1 MLTVKE
7 VLTDKISL
15 DIECIDRVYLNGYV
29 KHLQMAG
36 GLITFIREQMGY
48 PIPSP
53 MLLPPVTQA
62 FRTAVEQYAKEQ
74 ELEIVD
80 FAKAQDEDKDDLAR
94 AHLAK
99 FSKKQGVV
107 MIGKAQEKALG
118 YKGTRKDH
126 GTKVWFEYRRQQ
138 LFVTYYYFYILDADF
153 GLFFIKVC
161 TYFPFDV
168 KVCFNGHEWAKQQL
182 RKEGIVFEAL
192 NNGFLS
198 CANPE
203 RLQVICH
210 QLDAEKIQALFDH
223 WVDQLPWPITH
234 EQRAAGYAHQL
245 SIWQLEVSRTQ
256 VFQDPQQGWALV
268 EALIRDN
275 LDLGRPERVSLIFE
289 RKVTKA
295 TPSEFYTRVLREGV
309 QPIIRIRYKHS
320 ALKQYLKDGRALRT
334 EMVFN
339 NTQDFGV
346 QRGLKNFPRLVELGY
361 QFNDRLLAQ
370 EQISQDCFVSLQEM
384 RRLSQSTLTDDGQ
397 RASALHFADARIM
410 AVLEV
415 LACQAFIPKEIGN
428 RSLREAVAQR
438 LEGELEMYSSAQMTY
453 DLRRLRLKGLIE
465 RVEHSHRYHLTDLGI
480 KVVTFFTKLY
490 HRLFAPGLAALLP
503 DPTFPSDLA
512 IALNRV
518 VEILNTWTENA
529 FFVPVATES

>member
-7 VLTDKISL
+7 ILTNKITL

-29 KHLQMAG
+29 KHLQLPG
-36 GLITFIREQMGY
+36 GLITFIREQMGF

-53 MLLPPVTQA
+53 MVLPPFTQA
-62 FRTAVEQYAKEQ
+62 FRKAVEKYAKEQ
-74 ELEIVD
+74 GLSIAD
-80 FAKAQDEDKDDLAR
+80 FAKGEDKDEKAR

-99 FSKKQGVV
+99 FEKKQGVV
-107 MIGKAQEKALG
+107 LIGKAQEKALG
-118 YKGTRKDH
+118 YKGQRKDH
-126 GTKVWFEYRRQQ
+126 GTKVWFDYSRQS
-138 LFVTYYYFYILDADF
+138 LNVTYYYFYILDEEF

-182 RKEGIVFEAL
+182 RKEGIGFEAM

-198 CANPE
+198 CENPE
-203 RLQVICH
+203 RLQIICH
-210 QLDAEKIQALFDH
+210 QLDAEKIQALFDR
-223 WVDQLPWPITH
+223 WVEQIPWPLSQG
-234 EQRAAGYAHQL
+234 QRAAGYAHQL

-256 VFQDPQQGWALV
+256 VFEDPEQGWALV

-275 LDLGRPERVSLIFE
+275 LDLGRPDRVSLIFE
-289 RKVTKA
+289 RKVTKT
-295 TPSEFYTRVLREGV
+295 TPSEFHTRVLREGI

-339 NTQDFGV
+339 NTYDFGI
-346 QRGLKNFPRLVELGY
+346 QRGLKNFAHLVEMGY
-361 QFNDRLLAQ
+361 HFNDRLLEQ
-370 EQISQDCFVSLQEM
+370 EQISQDCFLSLQEM
-384 RRLSQSTLTDDGQ
+384 RELGQSSLMEDGQ
-397 RASALHFADARIM
+397 RASALRFADPRIM

-415 LACQAFIPKEIGN
+415 LACHAYIPKEIGN
-428 RSLREAVAQR
+428 RSLRGAVAQR
-438 LEGELEMYSSAQMTY
+438 LEGVLDRYSSAQMTY

-465 RVEHSHRYHLTDLGI
+465 RIGNSHRYRLTELGI

-490 HRLFAPGLAALLP
+490 HRLFAPGLTALLP
-503 DPTFPSDLA
+503 DQVSPSDLA
-512 IALNRV
+512 QALNRV
-518 VEILNTWTENA
+518 AEVLQSWTDQA
-529 FFVPVATES
+529 FGVPVLSEV

>member
-7 VLTDKISL
+7 ILMNKISL
-15 DIECIDRVYLNGYV
+15 DIECVDRVYLNGYV
-29 KHLQMAG
+29 KHLQMPG
-36 GLITFIREQMGY
+36 GLITFIREQMGF

-53 MLLPPVTQA
+53 MVLPPFTQS
-62 FRTAVEQYAKEQ
+62 FRKAVEEYARAQ
-74 ELEIVD
+74 GLEIVD
-80 FAKAQDEDKDDLAR
+80 FAKARDEDKDDLAR
-94 AHLAK
+94 ARLTK
-99 FSKKQGVV
+99 FTKKQGVV

-118 YKGTRKDH
+118 YKAQRQEQGKR
-126 GTKVWFEYRRQQ
+126 VWFNYSRQS
-138 LFVTYYYFYILDADF
+138 LFVTYYYFYILDPDF

-168 KVCFNGHEWAKQQL
+168 KVCFNGHERAKQQL
-182 RKEGIVFEAL
+182 RNEGIGFEAL
-192 NNGFLS
+192 SNGFLS
-198 CANPE
+198 CQNPE

-210 QLDAEKIQALFDH
+210 QLDADKIQALFDR
-223 WVDQLPWPITH
+223 WVEQLPWPLSK

-256 VFQDPQQGWALV
+256 VFQDPEQGWALV

-295 TPSEFYTRVLREGV
+295 TPSEFHTRVLREGI

-339 NTQDFGV
+339 NTQDFGIL
-346 QRGLKNFPRLVELGY
+346 RGLKNFARLVEMGCR
-361 QFNDRLLAQ
+361 FNNRLLEQ
-370 EQISQDCFVSLQEM
+370 EQISQDCFLSLQEM
-384 RRLSQSTLTDDGQ
+384 RKLLQSTLLEDGQ
-397 RASALHFADARIM
+397 RASALRFAEPRSM

-415 LACQAFIPKEIGN
+415 LACHAYIPKNIGN

-438 LEGELEMYSSAQMTY
+438 LAGVLDTYSSAQMTY

-465 RVEHSHRYHLTDLGI
+465 RIGTSHRYRLTQLGMR
-480 KVVTFFTKLY
+480 VVTFFTKLY

-503 DPTFPSDLA
+503 DQAYPSDLA
-512 IALNRV
+512 LALNQV
-518 VEILNTWTENA
+518 TEVLHSWTDQA
-529 FFVPVATES
+529 FGTPLLSSI

>member
-7 VLTDKISL
+7 ILTDKISL

-29 KHLQMAG
+29 KYLQMPG
-36 GLITFIREQMGY
+36 GLITFIREQMGF

-53 MLLPPVTQA
+53 MVLPPFTQA
-62 FRTAVEQYAKEQ
+62 FRKAVEQYAQAEG
-74 ELEIVD
+74 LEIVD
-80 FAKAQDEDKDDLAR
+80 FAKAKDEDKDDLAR
-94 AHLAK
+94 MHLSK
-99 FSKKQGVV
+99 FTKPQGVV

-118 YKGTRKDH
+118 YKARTNTKGTR
-126 GTKVWFEYRRQQ
+126 VWFEYSRQK
-138 LFVTYYYFYILDADF
+138 LFVTYYYFYLLDEEF

-182 RKEGIVFEAL
+182 RKEGIDFEAL
-192 NNGFLS
+192 HNGFLS
-198 CANPE
+198 CENPE
-203 RLQVICH
+203 RLQVICR
-210 QLDAEKIQALFDH
+210 QLNAEKIQALFDR
-223 WVDQLPWPITH
+223 WVEQLPWPLTQ

-295 TPSEFYTRVLREGV
+295 TPSEFHTRVLREGV

-346 QRGLKNFPRLVELGY
+346 QRGLKNFARLVEMGY
-361 QFNDRLLAQ
+361 HFNHRLLEQ
-370 EQISQDCFVSLQEM
+370 EQISQDCFLSLQQVRELG
-384 RRLSQSTLTDDGQ
+384 RSTLLKNGQ
-397 RASALHFADARIM
+397 RASAVRFADPRLM

-415 LACQAFIPKEIGN
+415 LACHAYIPKAIGN
-428 RSLREAVAQR
+428 RSLRKAVAQR
-438 LEGELEMYSSAQMTY
+438 LEGVLDHYSSAQMTY

-465 RVEHSHRYHLTDLGI
+465 RIGTSQRYRLTDLGI
-480 KVVTFFTKLY
+480 RVVTFFTKLY

-503 DPTFPSDLA
+503 DQAFPSDLA
-512 IALNRV
+512 QALNGV
-518 VEILNTWTENA
+518 TEVIHSWTDHA
-529 FFVPVATES
+529 FSMPVLCEV

>member
-1 MLTVKE
+1 MLTVKD
-7 VLTDKISL
+7 VLTNKVTL

-29 KHLQMAG
+29 KYLQMPG
-36 GLITFIREQMGY
+36 GLITFIREQMGF

-53 MLLPPVTQA
+53 MVLPPFTRA
-62 FRTAVEQYAKEQ
+62 FRKAVEQYAKEH
-74 ELEIVD
+74 ELSIVD
-80 FAKAQDEDKDDLAR
+80 FAKGEDKDEKAR
-94 AHLAK
+94 SHLAK
-99 FSKKQGVV
+99 FEKKQGVV
-107 MIGKAQEKALG
+107 LIGKAQEKALG
-118 YKGTRKDH
+118 YKGQRKDH
-126 GTKVWFEYRRQQ
+126 GTKVWFDYSRQS
-138 LFVTYYYFYILDADF
+138 LFVTYYYFYILDVDF

-182 RKEGIVFEAL
+182 RKEEIGFEAL

-198 CANPE
+198 CENPE

-210 QLDAEKIQALFDH
+210 QLDAEKIQALFDR
-223 WVDQLPWPITH
+223 WVEQLPWPLTQ

-245 SIWQLEVSRTQ
+245 SIWQLEVCRTQ
-256 VFQDPQQGWALV
+256 VFQDPEQGWALF

-275 LDLGRPERVSLIFE
+275 LDLGRPDRVSLIFE

-295 TPSEFYTRVLREGV
+295 TPSEFHTRVLREGI

-339 NTQDFGV
+339 NAQDFGV
-346 QRGLKNFPRLVELGY
+346 QRSLKNFARLIEMGRH
-361 QFNDRLLAQ
+361 FNDRLLEQ
-370 EQISQDCFVSLQEM
+370 EQISQDCFLSLQQM
-384 RRLSQSTLTDDGQ
+384 RELSRSTLREDGQ
-397 RASALHFADARIM
+397 RASALHFADPRLM

-415 LACQAFIPKEIGN
+415 LACHAYIPKEIGN

-438 LEGELEMYSSAQMTY
+438 LEGVLDRYSSAQMTY

-465 RVEHSHRYHLTDLGI
+465 RIGRSHRYRLTDLGI

-490 HRLFAPGLAALLP
+490 HRLFAPGLAALLSEQVY
-503 DPTFPSDLA
+503 PSDLA
-512 IALNRV
+512 KALNQV
-518 VEILNTWTENA
+518 ADVLHSWTDQAYEL
-529 FFVPVATES
+529 PV

>member
-7 VLTDKISL
+7 ILTDKVVL

-29 KHLQMAG
+29 KHLQLPG
-36 GLITFIREQMGY
+36 GLITFIREQMGF

-53 MLLPPVTQA
+53 MVLPPFTQA
-62 FRTAVEQYAKEQ
+62 FRKAVEQYAKEQ
-74 ELEIVD
+74 GLSIVD
-80 FAKAQDEDKDDLAR
+80 FAKGEDKEEKAR

-99 FSKKQGVV
+99 FEKKQGVV
-107 MIGKAQEKALG
+107 LIGKAQEKALG
-118 YKGTRKDH
+118 YKGQRKDH
-126 GTKVWFEYRRQQ
+126 GTKVWFDYSRQS

-182 RKEGIVFEAL
+182 RQEGIGFEAL
-192 NNGFLS
+192 HNGFLS

-203 RLQVICH
+203 RLQIICH
-210 QLDAEKIQALFDH
+210 QLDAEKIQALFDR
-223 WVDQLPWPITH
+223 WVEQLPWPLSP
-234 EQRAAGYAHQL
+234 EQRTAGYAHQL

-256 VFQDPQQGWALV
+256 VFQDPEQGWALF

-275 LDLGRPERVSLIFE
+275 LDLGRPDRVSLIFE

-295 TPSEFYTRVLREGV
+295 TPSEFHTRVLREGI
-309 QPIIRIRYKHS
+309 QPIIRIKYKHS

-339 NTQDFGV
+339 NTMDFGV
-346 QRGLKNFPRLVELGY
+346 LRGLKNFARLVEMGHH
-361 QFNDRLLAQ
+361 FNDRLLEQ
-370 EQISQDCFVSLQEM
+370 EQISQDCFLSLQQM
-384 RRLSQSTLTDDGQ
+384 RELSQSTLREDGQ
-397 RASALHFADARIM
+397 RASALRFADPRLM

-415 LACQAFIPKEIGN
+415 LACHAYIPKEIGN
-428 RSLREAVAQR
+428 RSLRGAVAQR
-438 LEGELEMYSSAQMTY
+438 LEGVLDRYSSAQMTY
-453 DLRRLRLKGLIE
+453 DLRRLRLKGLIA
-465 RVEHSHRYHLTDLGI
+465 RTGKSHCYHLTDLGI
-480 KVVTFFTKLY
+480 RVVTFFTKLY

-503 DPTFPSDLA
+503 DQAFPSDLA
-512 IALNRV
+512 NALSRV
-518 VEILNTWTENA
+518 AEVLQSWTDQA
-529 FFVPVATES
+529 FALPVLSEV

>member
-7 VLTDKISL
+7 ILTNKIAL

-29 KHLQMAG
+29 KYLQLPG
-36 GLITFIREQMGY
+36 GLITFIREQMGF

-53 MLLPPVTQA
+53 IVLPPFTQA
-62 FRTAVEQYAKEQ
+62 FRKAVEKYAKEQ
-74 ELEIVD
+74 GLRIVD
-80 FAKAQDEDKDDLAR
+80 FAKGEDKDEKAR

-99 FSKKQGVV
+99 FEKKQGVV
-107 MIGKAQEKALG
+107 LIGKAQEKALG
-118 YKGTRKDH
+118 YKGQRKDH
-126 GTKVWFEYRRQQ
+126 GKKVWFEYSRQS
-138 LFVTYYYFYILDADF
+138 LFVTYYYFYILDEDF

-182 RKEGIVFEAL
+182 RKEGISFEAL

-198 CANPE
+198 CENPE
-203 RLQVICH
+203 RLQIICH
-210 QLDAEKIQALFDH
+210 QLDAEKIQALFDR
-223 WVDQLPWPITH
+223 WVEQIPWPLSP
-234 EQRAAGYAHQL
+234 EQRVAGYAHQL

-275 LDLGRPERVSLIFE
+275 LDLGRPDRVSLIFE

-295 TPSEFYTRVLREGV
+295 TPSEFHTRVLRQGV

-339 NTQDFGV
+339 NTQDFGIP
-346 QRGLKNFPRLVELGY
+346 RGLKNFARLVEMGSH
-361 QFNDRLLAQ
+361 FNNRLLEQ
-370 EQISQDCFVSLQEM
+370 EQISQDCFLSLQEM
-384 RRLSQSTLTDDGQ
+384 RNVGQSSLMEDGQ
-397 RASALHFADARIM
+397 RASALRFADPRTM

-415 LACQAFIPKEIGN
+415 LACHAYIPKEIGN
-428 RSLREAVAQR
+428 RTLRVAVAQR
-438 LEGELEMYSSAQMTY
+438 LEGILDKYSSAQMTY

-465 RVEHSHRYHLTDLGI
+465 RIGNSHRYRLTELGM

-490 HRLFAPGLAALLP
+490 HRLFAPGLVALLP
-503 DPTFPSDLA
+503 DQPFPSDLA
-512 IALNRV
+512 MALDRV
-518 VEILNTWTENA
+518 AEVLQSWTVQA
-529 FFVPVATES
+529 FFLPVLSEI